1 MTGASFVLRDTATM
15 LRRNLLHARRYPSL
29 TLLVAAMPVIFYL
42 IFVYVFGS
50 TLGDGLP
57 GVVGGRDAYIAYLT
71 PGILIV
77 TVASGVSST
86 AIVIAM
92 DKHEGIVLRFR
103 TMSIPR
109 AAVLAGHVVNGM
121 LQTMLSILLVIAVAV
136 LTGFRPT
143 TGLIEIA
150 GAIGMIA
157 VASFAFT
164 WLAVPIGLVSNSVET
179 ASNLPLP
186 LLLLPF
192 FGSGFVPPESMPW
205 PISWFAAYQPFTPMI
220 ETVRGLL
227 LGTPIGWNGAIALG
241 WCAFIGLVGYLCAM
255 RLYDRDPVP
264 GLARLEDDNRR
275 LTRAAHRERV
285 EVAVARVLPDLVPQ
299 PIALLAGG
307 SSGPHGAR
315 SGLQLDTR
323 VRIRLEVQPPGGLRA
338 RPAVHRQRH
347 QVRPVLDVGDD
358 RRSSLPRATTD
369 RLQPQVADLIAR
381 LRQRQPATAAAEP
394 MDGAMPDPRSADE
407 PAWREPRAGLDRR
420 LVDGRGG
427 HAESPTRSIGQPFG
441 MLVRSIRRKGIHT
454 A

>member
-15 LRRNLLHARRYPSL
+15 LRRNFLHARRYPSL

-42 IFVYVFGS
+42 IFVFVFGA

-57 GVVGGRDAYIAYLT
+57 GVLGGRDAYVAYLT

-109 AAVLAGHVVNGM
+109 AAVLAGHVVNGL
-121 LQTMLSILLVIAVAV
+121 LQTMLSIVLVIVVAV

-143 TGLIEIA
+143 TSLVEIA

-164 WLAVPIGLVSNSVET
+164 WLAVPLGLVSNSVET

-192 FGSGFVPPESMPW
+192 FGSGFVPPESMPF
-205 PISWFAAYQPFTPMI
+205 PISWFAEYQPFTPMI

-227 LGTPIGWNGAIALG
+227 LGTPIGWSGAIALG
-241 WCAFIGLVGYLCAM
+241 WCAVIGLGGYLWAM

-264 GLARLEDDNRR
+264 
-275 LTRAAHRERV
+275 
-285 EVAVARVLPDLVPQ
+285 
-299 PIALLAGG
+299 
-307 SSGPHGAR
+307 S
-315 SGLQLDTR
+315 
-323 VRIRLEVQPPGGLRA
+323 
-338 RPAVHRQRH
+338 
-347 QVRPVLDVGDD
+347 
-358 RRSSLPRATTD
+358 
-369 RLQPQVADLIAR
+369 
-381 LRQRQPATAAAEP
+381 
-394 MDGAMPDPRSADE
+394 
-407 PAWREPRAGLDRR
+407 
-420 LVDGRGG
+420 
-427 HAESPTRSIGQPFG
+427 
-441 MLVRSIRRKGIHT
+441 
-454 A
+454 

>member
-1 MTGASFVLRDTATM
+1 MTGASLVLRDTATM

-42 IFVYVFGS
+42 IFVFVFGS

-57 GVVGGRDAYIAYLT
+57 GIVGGRDAYIAYLT

-143 TGLIEIA
+143 TSLLEIA

-164 WLAVPIGLVSNSVET
+164 WLAVPLGLVSNSVET

-192 FGSGFVPPESMPW
+192 FGSGFVPPESMPF
-205 PISWFAAYQPFTPMI
+205 PISWFAEYQPFTPMI

-227 LGTPIGWNGAIALG
+227 LGTPIGWSGAIALG
-241 WCAFIGLVGYLCAM
+241 WCAFIGLVGYVGAM

-264 GLARLEDDNRR
+264 A
-275 LTRAAHRERV
+275 
-285 EVAVARVLPDLVPQ
+285 
-299 PIALLAGG
+299 
-307 SSGPHGAR
+307 
-315 SGLQLDTR
+315 
-323 VRIRLEVQPPGGLRA
+323 
-338 RPAVHRQRH
+338 
-347 QVRPVLDVGDD
+347 
-358 RRSSLPRATTD
+358 
-369 RLQPQVADLIAR
+369 
-381 LRQRQPATAAAEP
+381 
-394 MDGAMPDPRSADE
+394 
-407 PAWREPRAGLDRR
+407 
-420 LVDGRGG
+420 
-427 HAESPTRSIGQPFG
+427 
-441 MLVRSIRRKGIHT
+441 
-454 A
+454 

>member
-29 TLLVAAMPVIFYL
+29 SLLVAAMPVIFYL

-57 GVVGGRDAYIAYLT
+57 GVIGGRDAYIAYLT

-157 VASFAFT
+157 FASFAFT
-164 WLAVPIGLVSNSVET
+164 WLAVPLGLVSNSVET

-241 WCAFIGLVGYLCAM
+241 WCAVIAVGGYVWAM

-264 GLARLEDDNRR
+264 
-275 LTRAAHRERV
+275 
-285 EVAVARVLPDLVPQ
+285 
-299 PIALLAGG
+299 
-307 SSGPHGAR
+307 S
-315 SGLQLDTR
+315 
-323 VRIRLEVQPPGGLRA
+323 
-338 RPAVHRQRH
+338 
-347 QVRPVLDVGDD
+347 
-358 RRSSLPRATTD
+358 
-369 RLQPQVADLIAR
+369 
-381 LRQRQPATAAAEP
+381 
-394 MDGAMPDPRSADE
+394 
-407 PAWREPRAGLDRR
+407 
-420 LVDGRGG
+420 
-427 HAESPTRSIGQPFG
+427 
-441 MLVRSIRRKGIHT
+441 
-454 A
+454 